1 MSKYLAKLALVLSVL
16 VFSGDVAAQ
25 VKSTAQEPATPV
37 VAQASNEAAAALST
51 FRLAAGLR
59 AELVA
64 AEPMVANPVA
74 FTIDDQGRIYVCETF
89 RQEQGVTDNRS
100 HDETWVDRDLA
111 AMTVADRIQYHRELL
126 PSQGLEY
133 TRQDDRI
140 RVLIDSDG
148 NGIVDQAQV
157 FSNRYNNLEDGTAA
171 GILKVGDDVWL
182 TCIPH
187 LWKLRDVNNDGVAD
201 ERISVQDGFGVRVA
215 FRGHD
220 MHGLIRGPDGRIYF
234 SIGDRGYHLQTKE
247 GKTLSDPN
255 SGAVFRCMPDGS
267 GLEVYA
273 TGLRNPQEL
282 TFDNYGNLFTGDNN
296 SDSGDRARWVYVLP
310 GSDAGWRMHYQYLP
324 DRGPFNR
331 EKIWHP
337 LHSDQ
342 PAYIVPPV
350 ANFGDGPSGICFN
363 PGTGLGKGFAD
374 HFFMCDFRGATATSG
389 IRAFK
394 LKPQGAFF
402 ELVDAAEPIWQVLAT
417 DVAFGPDGFLY
428 LTDWVNGWVGEGKGR
443 IYRFADPEVI
453 ASSKVQAVRDWLA
466 RNVKDLS
473 VEELKLGLANQDQRI
488 RFKAQYE
495 LAERGEVNV
504 FAKMAR
510 SHESL
515 WARLHAVWGME
526 QSALLNSA
534 LAKDADFLSA
544 FEKLITDEDVEVR
557 AQAYKVIGELRL
569 GSLRPQVET
578 ALGDAAPRVRMFAA
592 LGLRNLPVSMD
603 GSRGLV
609 KMLEENA
616 DRDPALRHAAIMG
629 LTAADPEQVLALTQ
643 QHDSVS
649 VRRAAVVV
657 FRKLRSPLV
666 TKFLTDS
673 SGSVADEAARSIY
686 DTPLE
691 SELTALADC
700 ALQHAGRVE
709 FTRRAMNASFR
720 VGRAKDAQSLCRIA
734 LDGRFS
740 QDSRMTALQLLG
752 EWNQAKKRDQV
763 TGVWWPVAT
772 KDATVAA
779 QALAEHF
786 EQLVRLE
793 DSSLRGA
800 VIQCAETLRPPGV
813 MSTVVDFFRDS
824 NQPPETRSTALKAAA
839 KLDVKAFLGLAEE
852 ALASDI
858 PELRVAAR
866 QALAEHSPIAAVES
880 AVLAINSSNV
890 VERQEAFEILRRSQ
904 LEKARDA
911 IRGALPDLLAG
922 TIAADTRLDLQLAA
936 EDHAANDP
944 EIKRILNEYVSAKSK
959 GSPTEMYRDSLV
971 GGNAER
977 GRKLFHERVQ
987 LSCLRCHRVGNE
999 GGYVGPNLSDIGLR
1013 KDRNYLLQS
1022 IVEPNAVITEK
1033 FGSVIV
1039 VDESGKTWN
1048 GIVHLENND
1057 ILRLVTAEGDMVTI
1071 AQDEIVDRRDGQS
1084 AMPADVRKYLT
1095 PFELRDLVEYLA
1107 LLQGERQP
1115 DVESLEIDDQ

>member
-1 MSKYLAKLALVLSVL
+1 MSKYLVKLAFALTIA
-16 VFSGDVAAQ
+16 VFSRDLSAQ
-25 VKSTAQEPATPV
+25 VRSTTQEPVTPV
-37 VAQASNEAAAALST
+37 VAQASAEGAAALST
-51 FRLAAGLR
+51 FRVAAGLK

-64 AEPMVANPVA
+64 AEPQIANPVA

-100 HDETWVDRDLA
+100 HDERWVDRDLA
-111 AMTVADRIQYHRELL
+111 AVTVTDRIQYHRELL
-126 PSQGLEY
+126 PNQGLEY

-187 LWKLRDVNNDGVAD
+187 LWKLRDVDNDGVAD
-201 ERISVQDGFGVRVA
+201 KRQSVQDGFGVRVA

-220 MHGLIRGPDGRIYF
+220 MHGLIRGPEGRIYF

-282 TFDNYGNLFTGDNN
+282 AFDNFGNLFTGDNN

-310 GSDAGWRMHYQYLP
+310 GSDAGWRMHFQYLP

-337 LHSDQ
+337 FHVDQ

-350 ANFGDGPSGICFN
+350 TNFGDGPSGVCFY

-394 LKPQGAFF
+394 LRPQGAFF
-402 ELVDAAEPIWQVLAT
+402 ELVEPTEPIWQVLAT

-443 IYRFADPEVI
+443 IYRFADPDVI
-453 ASSKVQAVRDWLA
+453 ASAEVQAVRDWLA
-466 RNVKDLS
+466 RNVKDFT
-473 VEELKLGLANQDQRI
+473 VDELKLGLAHQDQRV

-504 FAKMAR
+504 FAKTALSR
-510 SHESL
+510 EDL
-515 WARLHAVWGME
+515 LPRLHSVWGLE
-526 QSALLNSA
+526 QTALLNPG
-534 LAKDADFLSA
+534 LAKDSSFLGV
-544 FEKLITDEDVEVR
+544 FEKLIADEDDEVR
-557 AQAYKVIGELRL
+557 AQACKVIGDVRL
-569 GSLRPQVET
+569 NSLRPQVER
-578 ALGDAAPRVRMFAA
+578 ALSAVSPRVRMFAA
-592 LGLRNLPVSMD
+592 LSLRNIPVSMD
-603 GSRGLV
+603 GFRGLV
-609 KMLEENA
+609 RMLEENA
-616 DRDPALRHAAIMG
+616 DKDPALRHAAIMG
-629 LTAADPEQVLALTQ
+629 QVVALTQ
-643 QHDSVS
+643 AHDSES

-657 FRKLRSPLV
+657 LRKLRSPLV
-666 TKFLTDS
+666 TSYLADRS
-673 SGSVADEAARSIY
+673 NSVAEEAARVIY

-691 SELTALADC
+691 SELSALADC
-700 ALQHAGRVE
+700 ASARVECIE

-720 VGRAKDAQSLCRIA
+720 VGRAADAERLCQIA
-734 LDGRFS
+734 LDDRFPK
-740 QDSRMTALQLLG
+740 DSRMTALQLLA
-752 EWNQAKKRDQV
+752 EWNQAKTRDPV
-763 TGVWWPVAT
+763 TGVWWPSAA
-772 KDATVAA
+772 KDATVAG
-779 QALAEHF
+779 QALAKHF
-786 EQLVRLE
+786 EQLVKSD
-793 DSSLRGA
+793 DSLLRGA
-800 VIQCAETLRPPGV
+800 VIRCAETLRPPGAIQ
-813 MSTVVDFFRDS
+813 SVVAFFRDS
-824 NQPPETRSTALKAAA
+824 SQSPQTRSTALRAVAI
-839 KLDVKAFLGLAEE
+839 LDVREFLNLADE

-866 QALAEHSPIAAVES
+866 QTLAETSPTWAVGS
-880 AVLAINSSNV
+880 ATQAINSSITL
-890 VERQEAFEILRRSQ
+890 ERQAAFDILRRLQ
-904 LEKARDA
+904 LEKSREA
-911 IRGALPDLLAG
+911 IRGALADLLAG
-922 TIAADTRLDLQLAA
+922 KIADDTRLDLQLAA
-936 EDHAANDP
+936 EGHAEKDS
-944 EIKRILNEYVSAKSK
+944 EIKRMLNEYVGANSK
-959 GSPTEMYRDSLV
+959 GTQTETYRDSLV
-971 GGNAER
+971 GGNVER

-987 LSCLRCHRVGNE
+987 LSCLRCHRVGDV

-1022 IVEPNAVITEK
+1022 IVEPNAVIAEK

-1084 AMPADVRKYLT
+1084 AMPADMMKNLT
-1095 PFELRDLVEYLA
+1095 PFELRDLVEYMA
-1107 LLQGERQP
+1107 LLQGERKP
-1115 DVESLEIDDQ
+1115 DVESLEIQDR